1 MLTKTKILAIGSD
14 SPLTRLLEQ
23 ELSDGDYEV
32 ASVQHTGVSLKDALH
47 KELPDFIILDIMMP
61 TLDGIE
67 ICLHL
72 RQWTQVPIMMLT
84 TWSTGGGMVRGL
96 NLGSESYLTE
106 PFGIDELKERIN
118 DTLKRN
124 AAVAGCLTS
133 MRTSTSCKEIN

>member
-1 MLTKTKILAIGSD
+1 MLAKTKILAIGND
-14 SPLTRLLEQ
+14 PILRRLLEQ

-32 ASVQHTGVSLKDALH
+32 VSAQHTGISLKDVLN

-72 RQWTQVPIMMLT
+72 RQWTHVPIMMLS
-84 TWSTGGGMVRGL
+84 TWGTGGDMVRGL
-96 NLGSESYLTE
+96 NLGSESYLSE
-106 PFGIDELKERIN
+106 PFGIDQLKERIS

-124 AAVAGCLTS
+124 AAAAGCVANIH
-133 MRTSTSCKEIN
+133 TSTS

>member
-14 SPLTRLLEQ
+14 PLLTRLLEQ
-23 ELSDGDYEV
+23 ELGDSDYEV
-32 ASVQHTGVSLKDALH
+32 ASVQHTGISLKDVLH
-47 KELPDFIILDIMMP
+47 KEPPDFIILDIMMP

-84 TWSTGGGMVRGL
+84 TWGTGGSMVRGL

-106 PFGIDELKERIN
+106 PFGIDQLKERIN
-118 DTLKRN
+118 DTLQRN
-124 AAVAGCLTS
+124 AAVAGCPANIN
-133 MRTSTSCKEIN
+133 TSTSCKEVS